1 MGHCMFVFKH
11 TTNQAMPRKV
21 EEVPTQLAVPAN
33 AALANLEQANQAIVP
48 TVSQGCRRQ
57 KGNRR
62 KCVPKRKCRKRK
74 RRRRKR
80 KGCKKRRRRRK
91 RKGCKKRKKSLKHP
105 SFDSMVRGVIVRSPR
120 GARTARIVRYISCR
134 YKLPKST
141 VRPTVCRTLQRL
153 NSQGK
158 VYEVARGVY
167 QLRGRGGWS
176 CSKNKRTCRKRG
188 G

>member
-74 RRRRKR
+74 
-80 KGCKKRRRRRK
+80 RRRRK

-167 QLRGRGGWS
+167 QLRGRG
-176 CSKNKRTCRKRG
+176 
-188 G
+188 